1 MKLRAF
7 MLAVGSAVAF
17 GLSTDAWAQVTLK
30 PDGQWRYLFSAG
42 GNATSGNSDT
52 TAINASGE
60 AARVT
65 EHDKLTAHGQLNY
78 GRVDGAKSAQ
88 RYALGSQY
96 NRDISVNSFKFGSI
110 DMLRDRPSNIA
121 HRYSIAGGF
130 GRHLLKG
137 DDNSLDISL
146 GLGYTQDAYVTPTE
160 VLDQTRGEYGRTEL
174 VLAEES
180 SHKLTDT
187 TKLRQKLTLYPNLT
201 DQGSY
206 RASIDTGLSVAMT
219 PTLNLTAGFAYR
231 YNTDPG
237 VGLKRIDTAFVTGVS
252 LRFD

>member
-1 MKLRAF
+1 VVLGF
-7 MLAVGSAVAF
+7 SPGV
-17 GLSTDAWAQVTLK
+17 WAQVTLK

-42 GNATSGNSDT
+42 GNATSGNSET
-52 TAINASGE
+52 TAVNASGE

-65 EHDKLTAHGQLNY
+65 EDDKLTVHGSLNY

-88 RYALGSQY
+88 RYELGSQY
-96 NRDISVNSFKFGSI
+96 NRDISVNSFKFGSA
-110 DMLRDRPSNIA
+110 DMLWDRPSNIA

-130 GRHLLKG
+130 GRHLLRS
-137 DDNSLDISL
+137 DDNSVDISL
-146 GLGYTQDAYVTPTE
+146 GLGYTQDAYVLSTE
-160 VLDQTRGEYGRTEL
+160 VLGETRTEYGRTEL

-187 TKLRQKLTLYPNLT
+187 TKLRQKVILFPNLT
-201 DQGSY
+201 DRGSY
-206 RASIDTGLSVAMT
+206 RASLDTGLSVAMT
-219 PTLNLTAGFAYR
+219 PKLNLTAGFTYR